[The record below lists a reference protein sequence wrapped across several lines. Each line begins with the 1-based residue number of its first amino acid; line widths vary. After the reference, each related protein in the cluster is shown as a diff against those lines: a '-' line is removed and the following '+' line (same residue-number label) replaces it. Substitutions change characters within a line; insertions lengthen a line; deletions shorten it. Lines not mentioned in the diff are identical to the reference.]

1 MALARSHTRLPI
13 ETLAEIMQN
22 GWGRASQNLHHAGGI
37 DVNWVEKLD
46 AAIKRAKEYDARR
59 ERR

>member
-1 MALARSHTRLPI
+1 
-13 ETLAEIMQN
+13 MQN